1 MVNLSVLAVNVHR
14 LGCLVRAQE
23 RARIRRRRK
32 RAA

>member
-1 MVNLSVLAVNVHR
+1 MVSLAVNVRR